1 MAHDHKDPSLAQSS
15 LKLREG
21 IISASRVRCATGT
34 TLRNFMGGFSE
45 PGMLCLPL
53 RQFAEFFL
61 LSGRVLEHD
70 DTDSDSGRQELC
82 IEGILHLLSKSDKND
97 TASDQY
103 QSIIQLPEKTLI
115 EVMVEIVEVRDLPA
129 EHDGGLSVIISK
141 KRPDLYFNGRRMSI
155 LSKAG
160 KRDVAV
166 FRCEPTGELIFKFL
180 SYPSSVSHI
189 ASPARMLGTASISLY
204 DLMKTGSPLSIEKCF
219 ALMPISGIIFNEN
232 GGQRNCF
239 PKKEV
244 IGMTSSGESLV
255 LAEFAGT
262 GWFDEFQLV
271 TIVFPGRKLEYE
283 IKCENYKHEQNF
295 MIAVKFSAEYPHGK
309 AVALFDLKSTSLK
322 VNEEWVGFPGI
333 LLAFL
338 LSDTSRNGQFNTDGE
353 SAKQMGNN
361 SEQYANTSS
370 EEDKTTSQIQD
381 MEDTAKAATQE
392 PCKSRDKCDCGVVAQ
407 VEVMGGKGSGVV
419 KNVTGEENYSNGSKA
434 VVNGGA
440 RSHLLGLVY
449 SDSGSHI
456 ILEDEAE
463 GAHCGGC
470 GSCHGGCGGCVSQSA
485 SSIFPGDVANAP
497 QCGGCGSCHGGCGG
511 CGSCHG
517 GSCGQDQQYLASQ
530 LRIYLLLL
538 DLGPFNTR
546 GGETGHGAQ
555 SCQNNNLLLQL

>member
-1 MAHDHKDPSLAQSS
+1 MKNGTFLEEAVARYKGFLYLIKRNQGRSIKHFCVPTYDIDLIWHSHQLHPVSYCKDLVA
-15 LKLREG
+15 
-21 IISASRVRCATGT
+21 II
-34 TLRNFMGGFSE
+34 
-45 PGMLCLPL
+45 
-53 RQFAEFFL
+53 
-61 LSGRVLEHD
+61 GRVLEHD
-70 DTDSDSGRQELC
+70 DTDSDTGRQELC

-129 EHDGGLSVIISK
+129 EHDGGLSVILGK

-180 SYPSSVSHI
+180 SYPSFVSHI
-189 ASPARMLGTASISLY
+189 ASPARMLGTTSISLY
-204 DLMKTGSPLSIEKCF
+204 DLMKTGSPLSIEKWF
-219 ALMPISGIIFNEN
+219 ALMPNFWNS
-232 GGQRNCF
+232 
-239 PKKEV
+239 PAK
-244 IGMTSSGESLV
+244 SLL

-262 GWFDEFQLV
+262 GWSLMNSSWWFQPRKKNTCATRIFEL
-271 TIVFPGRKLEYE
+271 TGSHKAIVFPGRKLEYE

-309 AVALFDLKSTSLK
+309 AVALFDLKSASLK

-353 SAKQMGNN
+353 SAKQMGND

-381 MEDTAKAATQE
+381 MEDTAKSATQE
-392 PCKSRDKCDCGVVAQ
+392 PCKSGDKCDCGVVAQ
-407 VEVMGGKGSGVV
+407 VEVMGGKGSGDV
-419 KNVTGEENYSNGSKA
+419 KNITGEENYSNGSKA
-434 VVNGGA
+434 VINGGA

-449 SDSGSHI
+449 SDSGSI
-456 ILEDEAE
+456 
-463 GAHCGGC
+463 
-470 GSCHGGCGGCVSQSA
+470 
-485 SSIFPGDVANAP
+485 
-497 QCGGCGSCHGGCGG
+497 
-511 CGSCHG
+511 
-517 GSCGQDQQYLASQ
+517 
-530 LRIYLLLL
+530 
-538 DLGPFNTR
+538 
-546 GGETGHGAQ
+546 
-555 SCQNNNLLLQL
+555 